1 MSNSPYF
8 DKVVKPILK
17 KIETKGEK
25 VQKEKEK
32 RVREI
37 RREASRLVS
46 MANKRLQR
54 LESNKLIDSPA
65 YKSLYEERG
74 KRPRFGIRGKD
85 FNEVQKEMARMRRF
99 LDSAT
104 STVRGANRVLKEMA
118 KNTGIKYKNL
128 KELKEKASQFFELAS
143 KVEQY
148 LRNVED
154 MGSVYDSTRIF
165 GQVKQYVK
173 QAKIDLSDSRND
185 VDGMVKKIVKAMD
198 IYNEQE
204 NFYYRKNGFSISGWY
219 QLDDE

>member
-1 MSNSPYF
+1 MSNSPYT
-8 DKVVKPILK
+8 DKVIAPILK

-54 LESNKLIDSPA
+54 LESNKLTDSPA

-173 QAKIDLSDSRND
+173 QAKIDLSDSKND
-185 VDGMVKKIVKAMD
+185 VDGMVRKIVKAMD

>member
-8 DKVVKPILK
+8 DNVVKPILK